1 MEVQMAESHPP
12 TTPAPGPSPTSPVPA
27 GSADSSQHNKGSSA
41 ESGGGVGER
50 ANVGGALSDLKD
62 KVAGAQEAVKTKYR
76 VVSESTDDYVHEF
89 PWKAATM
96 ALIGGL
102 IIGMLARR

>member
-1 MEVQMAESHPP
+1 MAESHQP
-12 TTPAPGPSPTSPVPA
+12 TTAAVGSPPASPVPA
-27 GSADSSQHNKGSSA
+27 SSTGSSQHNKGSAAGS
-41 ESGGGVGER
+41 SGGAGER
-50 ANVGGALSDLKD
+50 ASVGGTLSDLKD
-62 KVAGAQEAVKTKYR
+62 KFAGAQEMVKTTYR